1 MPTVEQRVRTWAL
14 ALLWFAAVLALL
26 ALAAWWPWPL
36 ADAEL
41 MMP

>member
-1 MPTVEQRVRTWAL
+1 MSTVEQRVRTTAL
-14 ALLWFAAVLALL
+14 ALLLFAALLALL
-26 ALAAWWPWPL
+26 SLAAWWPWPL

>member
-14 ALLWFAAVLALL
+14 ALLLFAALL